1 MSENSHESFLILT
14 TPFSLV
20 PVIANGFDDL
30 QKRVEAQTQQAA
42 LHQEKLKVSIPDFP
56 IP

>member
-42 LHQEKLKVSIPDFP
+42 MHQEKLKVSIPDFP